1 MISITNINNIYFFI
15 YYLVIVNY
23 IFLFNNL
30 LFFICFMTY
39 IYNYFFIFT
48 NTFLHLFS
56 PNISTFCISFI
67 KLVLNIFILLYNIH
81 SSYLHVVPKYL
92 LTFYF
97 LYFHCI
103 YFYFHSLFLIE
114 AFICVLFFGFIF
126 INQHHFIYVNNF
138 PYL

>member
-48 NTFLHLFS
+48 NNFLHLFL
-56 PNISTFCISFI
+56 PNISTFFISFI
-67 KLVLNIFILLYNIH
+67 KFILNIFILLYNMH
-81 SSYLHVVPKYL
+81 SNYLQVVPKHL
-92 LTFYF
+92 PIFYF
-97 LYFHCI
+97 LYSYCI
-103 YFYFHSLFLIE
+103 YFYFHLS
-114 AFICVLFFGFIF
+114 FFYCIF
-126 INQHHFIYVNNF
+126 
-138 PYL
+138 YLHSISRIQFY

>member
-1 MISITNINNIYFFI
+1 
-15 YYLVIVNY
+15 
-23 IFLFNNL
+23 
-30 LFFICFMTY
+30 MTY

-81 SSYLHVVPKYL
+81 SSYLQVVPKYL

-114 AFICVLFFGFIF
+114 AFICVLFFGFILNIIF
-126 INQHHFIYVNNF
+126 ITHINNIIIFYLLLYNNKLYFFI
-138 PYL
+138 